1 MPSRRRCRPNRRLAL
16 VVACV
21 STGAASA
28 LAGLFVLSLVA
39 SWPLA
44 QDAANRA
51 MALRFLG
58 GALVLVGIVAAAL
71 ITRALTLP
79 RPAAGEVRRP
89 PRGTG

>member
-1 MPSRRRCRPNRRLAL
+1 MPRRRRRPNRRLAL

-44 QDAANRA
+44 QTTANGA

-58 GALVLVGIVAAAL
+58 GALVLVCIIAAAL
-71 ITRALTLP
+71 ITRALTLRQP
-79 RPAAGEVRRP
+79 TAGEVRWP
-89 PRGTG
+89 PRRTG